1 MCLLKQLHPQI
12 GNALFNEYL
21 DVCYRSG
28 IVSKSRYSE
37 KEIEEVLKGFVSVCK
52 WNKPQFLWR

>member
-1 MCLLKQLHPQI
+1 M
-12 GNALFNEYL
+12 FNEYL
-21 DVCYRSG
+21 DVGYRSV